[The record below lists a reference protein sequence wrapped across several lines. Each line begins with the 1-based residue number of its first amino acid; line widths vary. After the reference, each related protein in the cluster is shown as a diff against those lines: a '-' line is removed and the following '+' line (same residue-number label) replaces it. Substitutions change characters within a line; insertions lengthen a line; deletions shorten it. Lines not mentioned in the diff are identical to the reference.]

1 MPIVTLDQFQKMV
14 GEPLGISPWLEVSQ
28 AMIDL
33 FAEATGD
40 DQYIHIDPDR
50 ARQTPFG
57 GTVAQGFLSL
67 SLMPRLLDMADI
79 YRPAGITMS
88 VNYGG
93 NRARFLTAVP
103 ANTRVRGR
111 FTLLAFEERGPGQ
124 FRMTIDYVLEL
135 ENSEKPALVA
145 EWITQ
150 LSV

>member
-1 MPIVTLDQFQKMV
+1 VTLDQFRTMV
-14 GEPLGISPWLEVSQ
+14 GEPLGISPWLEVTQ
-28 AMIDL
+28 AMIDS

-40 DQYIHIDPDR
+40 DQYIHIDPIR
-50 ARQTPFG
+50 ARDTSFG

-79 YRPAGITMS
+79 YRPAGIAMS

-93 NRARFLTAVP
+93 NRVRFLTAVP

-111 FTLLAFEERGPGQ
+111 FTLLAFEERGPAQ

>member
-1 MPIVTLDQFQKMV
+1 
-14 GEPLGISPWLEVSQ
+14 
-28 AMIDL
+28 MIDL